1 MYNRLPL
8 IERKLMTNQINKSRG
23 PGVYIPPPLFY
34 VVTFIASVFIQK
46 KIPIDDTIFHGVAI
60 RIVGVI
66 FLVMALYFSMRS
78 LRQFFLTKNTL
89 ILIKPASSLQTTG
102 IYGTTRNPMY
112 VGLGLLYLGITCF
125 AGNWWNVILFP
136 LLIIIIQEYVIKRE
150 EKYLE
155 LEFGQGYYDYKKI
168 VRRWL

>member
-1 MYNRLPL
+1 MN
-8 IERKLMTNQINKSRG
+8 NQIDKSKG

-34 VVTFIASVFIQK
+34 VLIFIASVFIQK
-46 KIPIDDTIFHGVAI
+46 RIPIADTVFHLMIVKV
-60 RIVGVI
+60 VGVI
-66 FLVMALYFSMRS
+66 FLIIALFFLVRS

-102 IYGTTRNPMY
+102 IYAITRNPMY
-112 VGLGLLYLGITCF
+112 VGLAIVYLGITCF
-125 AGNWWNVILFP
+125 IGNWWNFILFP
-136 LLIIIIQEYVIKRE
+136 LLLLIVQEYIIKRE

-155 LEFGQGYYDYKKI
+155 LEFGERYDEYRGV